1 MSKKSF
7 EFDNNNPGATVLR
20 SIEPIVIEKPR
31 SRASAELPAL
41 IVDIIARC
49 LEKDPANR
57 YQSALDIVKELKVA
71 LQDGGAK
78 A

>member
-1 MSKKSF
+1 VHTAPPDPR
-7 EFDNNNPGATVLR
+7 EFN
-20 SIEPIVIEKPR
+20 
-31 SRASAELPAL
+31 AELPPL

-57 YQSALDIVKELKVA
+57 YQSALEIVAQLKAA